1 MAGRAPSEAINIAT
15 RHAVFLERLKTHEAN
30 KVAALLEDVAAEIRD
45 RLSRVDVT
53 DIGRANMER
62 LISGVEKMLG
72 ERFTDYRKATRE
84 QLLAIAVDEARFG
97 AREIGAVA
105 TNYEPSI
112 PAAAQVRSAALSQPL
127 AVQGAAGGK
136 LLTPFLQ
143 RFQSNEIDRITSAM
157 RIGFTQGDTTTQL
170 TQRLLGTRGQQFR
183 DGQLAITERS
193 ARAVVRTAISHM
205 SSVAKM
211 EVGKE
216 NADIVRGVRIVA
228 TLDSRTSTT
237 CQSMDGREYPM
248 DKAPLPPYHPNACLK
263 GTMIETQRGMV
274 PIEDV
279 MVGDMV
285 KTHNNRYRR
294 VYCVMARPHD
304 GMARTLVDNFG
315 SSVSLTNEHPILTK
329 GKGWVEVGD
338 VDAGDVFFYDRNQL
352 SGLGHCSSAL
362 VPQAVLTD
370 AHNIVTNVTEELVSY
385 GIFSLSAG
393 VSSSV
398 NLNQC
403 VPDDEVGV
411 VCEDPV
417 LAGVITPD
425 RVNNPTKKRFMLGH
439 VLPEC
444 VRDGLS
450 RLNKNITPVDGIIGK
465 HALGGLFAKLSKP
478 DALSFTPVLFHDEGV
493 GFGVSHIDYPW
504 VASTCTQIE
513 ECRYTGMVYNL
524 AVEDDE
530 TYIANGFVV
539 HNCRTTY
546 TYALDKRFDVLDKG
560 ATRAS
565 RGADGGEQVPSRE
578 TYYSWLKDQPAGF
591 QDEAIG
597 PQRAKLLREGGLSA
611 DRFSRL
617 QLDKNFQPL
626 TLERMKELEPL
637 AFDRAGLDA

>member
-45 RLSRVDVT
+45 RLSRVDIT

-62 LISGVEKMLG
+62 LIAGVEKMLG

-105 TNYEPSI
+105 TNYEPAI

-127 AVQGAAGGK
+127 AVQGPAGGK

-216 NADIVRGVRIVA
+216 NADIVRGIRIVA

-248 DKAPLPPYHPNACLK
+248 DKAPLPPYHPN
-263 GTMIETQRGMV
+263 
-274 PIEDV
+274 
-279 MVGDMV
+279 
-285 KTHNNRYRR
+285 
-294 VYCVMARPHD
+294 
-304 GMARTLVDNFG
+304 
-315 SSVSLTNEHPILTK
+315 
-329 GKGWVEVGD
+329 
-338 VDAGDVFFYDRNQL
+338 
-352 SGLGHCSSAL
+352 
-362 VPQAVLTD
+362 
-370 AHNIVTNVTEELVSY
+370 
-385 GIFSLSAG
+385 
-393 VSSSV
+393 
-398 NLNQC
+398 
-403 VPDDEVGV
+403 
-411 VCEDPV
+411 
-417 LAGVITPD
+417 
-425 RVNNPTKKRFMLGH
+425 
-439 VLPEC
+439 
-444 VRDGLS
+444 
-450 RLNKNITPVDGIIGK
+450 
-465 HALGGLFAKLSKP
+465 
-478 DALSFTPVLFHDEGV
+478 
-493 GFGVSHIDYPW
+493 
-504 VASTCTQIE
+504 
-513 ECRYTGMVYNL
+513 
-524 AVEDDE
+524 
-530 TYIANGFVV
+530 
-539 HNCRTTY
+539 CRTAY
-546 TYALDKRFDVLDKG
+546 TYALDKRFDVLDRG

-578 TYYSWLKDQPAGF
+578 TYYSWLKDQPAAF

-626 TLERMKELEPL
+626 TLERMRELEPL
-637 AFDRAGLDA
+637 AFDRSGLDA